1 MAALSHITTAG
12 QNRPAVN
19 HRAFILSSLLALLA
33 VLGWWLLFPT
43 PAAAHANLASS
54 DPPANS
60 ELETAPG
67 RIIIW
72 FTEPI
77 EPGLSEIRVLDASGK
92 QMDLG
97 DSVVDDLNPLAMSV
111 GLGDVPDGTY
121 TVAWKNVSTVDGHRV
136 RGSFVFAVGQPLSG
150 APVEQIDQPLLQSPV
165 APVLRWL
172 TLLGALAMS
181 GGLVFELL
189 VTRPVLFGLRST
201 SCDDGCGPKAGVS
214 LPWPDMAGPRRF
226 PGRIGGAVAGT
237 YCHYPRSL
245 VVGRVARTPVE
256 HHNRNGMG

>member
-1 MAALSHITTAG
+1 MADLSHNLTVG
-12 QNRPAVN
+12 RFRSAVN
-19 HRAFILSSLLALLA
+19 HRAFTLSSLLALLA
-33 VLGWWLLFPT
+33 VLGWWLLFPSE
-43 PAAAHANLASS
+43 AAAHANLASS

-77 EPGLSEIRVLDASGK
+77 EPELSEIRVLDASGK

-136 RGSFVFAVGQPLSG
+136 RGSYVFAVGQPLSG
-150 APVEQIDQPLLQSPV
+150 APVQVEKQPLLQSPFS
-165 APVLRWL
+165 PLLRWL
-172 TLLGALAMS
+172 VLLGALTMA

-189 VTRPVLFGLRST
+189 VTRPILFAARSSSHDARGRPCPVSALIAHDVAGLGGVL
-201 SCDDGCGPKAGVS
+201 GCVGGTTACPW
-214 LPWPDMAGPRRF
+214 LPWTHPYGNPWAGLY
-226 PGRIGGAVAGT
+226 GLL
-237 YCHYPRSL
+237 YP
-245 VVGRVARTPVE
+245 
-256 HHNRNGMG
+256 